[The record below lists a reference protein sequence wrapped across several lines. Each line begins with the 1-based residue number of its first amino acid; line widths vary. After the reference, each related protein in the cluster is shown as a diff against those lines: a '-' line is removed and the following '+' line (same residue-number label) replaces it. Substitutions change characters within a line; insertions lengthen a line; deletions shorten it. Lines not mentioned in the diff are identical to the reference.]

1 MAVVMP
7 RGGVR
12 TQRSLLQRR
21 KSLTSTFQ
29 SLIDGLIILGTM
41 YFAFYN
47 AQGFFTII
55 DAIFTVT
62 LLVIMG
68 IIYDQMGIYRRFGSL
83 IRSTRKLLFAWT
95 LSFAIT
101 LFIFFMAQ
109 HLDQFSRPV
118 LTAVFF
124 IALAGQL
131 ANRWILVTLRVQTA
145 HFHENR
151 NNVLLIGGGPL
162 VKHLYD
168 NINGNPWLQE
178 KAIGRIRTSNQIDDD
193 EMPVPVLG
201 SRDDILSVIRE
212 NSVTTVYIAVSLD
225 NSHLVEQ
232 LYLDLAN
239 ENIDIH
245 WVPNIF
251 SMDLINHS
259 VKEIA
264 GLPLLTLSE
273 SPLIGNHRMFKAI
286 EDRVIGLIALILLS
300 PLMIVVAIL
309 IKFDSPGPVIFRQSR
324 TGWNGREFHIWKFR
338 SMKVHQPQPDDLKQ
352 ATRDDDRVT
361 GIGCFIRKTSIDEL
375 PQLFNV
381 LSGTMSMVGPR
392 PHAVQHN
399 SDYDKRINSYMTRH
413 RIKPGITGLA
423 QINGYRG
430 ETDTLDKM
438 KKRVEYDMQ
447 YINSWSFWLDIEIL
461 LKTIPALLKNEAY

>member
-1 MAVVMP
+1 MASVMP
-7 RGGVR
+7 PGGLR

-21 KSLTSTFQ
+21 KSLTTTFQ
-29 SLIDGLIILGTM
+29 ALVDGLIVLLTV
-41 YFAFYN
+41 YYAFFN
-47 AQGFFTII
+47 SQGFFTTI
-55 DAIFTVT
+55 DAVFMIT
-62 LLVIMG
+62 LLAIMG
-68 IIYDQMGIYRRFGSL
+68 VTYDQMGIYRQFGGL
-83 IRSTRKLLFAWT
+83 IRSMRKLFFAWAI
-95 LSFAIT
+95 SFAIT
-101 LFIFFMAQ
+101 LFIFVMAGYF
-109 HLDQFSRPV
+109 DQFSRPV
-118 LTAVFF
+118 LTAIFF
-124 IALAGQL
+124 IAFAGQL
-131 ANRWILVTLRVQTA
+131 ANRWILITLRVQSA
-145 HFHENR
+145 HSSGDR

-168 NINGNPWLQE
+168 NINGNPRLQE
-178 KAIGRIRTSNQIDDD
+178 KAIGRIRTSNEDSDD

-201 SRDDILSVIRE
+201 SRDDIISVVRE
-212 NSVTTVYIAVSLD
+212 NNVRTVYIAVSLE
-225 NSHLVEQ
+225 NSKLVEQ
-232 LYLDLAN
+232 LYFDLAN

-273 SPLIGNHRMFKAI
+273 SPLIGNHRLFKGI
-286 EDRVIGLIALILLS
+286 EDSVIGLIALVLLG
-300 PLMIVVAIL
+300 PLMIVIAIL
-309 IKFDSPGPVIFRQSR
+309 IKLDSPGPVIFHQSR
-324 TGWNGREFHIWKFR
+324 TGWNGREFYIWKFR
-338 SMKVHQPQPDDLKQ
+338 SMKLHDPQPGDLKQ
-352 ATRDDDRVT
+352 ATRDDDRIT
-361 GIGCFIRKTSIDEL
+361 RIGAFIRKTSIDEL

-392 PHAVQHN
+392 PHAIQHN
-399 SDYDKRINSYMTRH
+399 TDYDKRINSYMTRH

-423 QINGYRG
+423 QIKGYRG

-447 YINSWSFWLDIEIL
+447 YINNWSFWLDIEIL